1 VLVRYYATHPG
12 YCGEALV
19 PAPVGMAPRMP
30 GRRARLAVHPPDLIP
45 SGGEPPGGG
54 GGGVGGGGRGGGGC
68 VPPPPASPSSRRS
81 RRATPDRALTVRIH
95 MTTIFDPWD
104 YGFTVPDRD
113 PWQDEG
119 EAG

>member
-1 VLVRYYATHPG
+1 MLVRYYATHPG

-45 SGGEPPGGG
+45 SGGEPGFGAS
-54 GGGVGGGGRGGGGC
+54 R
-68 VPPPPASPSSRRS
+68 ASPSSRRS

-95 MTTIFDPWD
+95 MMTIFDPWD